1 MGQRFNEQR
10 AHCTK
15 CDAEL
20 VHARAD
26 TITLNGKLPVE
37 LFAQPGSAGVHIV
50 RTQCGTLVPLEET
63 MLVLH

>member
-1 MGQRFNEQR
+1 MGQKFKEQR
-10 AHCTK
+10 VHCTK

-26 TITLNGKLPVE
+26 TITLNGKLPIE
-37 LFAQPGSAGVHIV
+37 LFAQPASAAVHIV
-50 RTQCGTLVPLEET
+50 CGQCGTLVPLEET